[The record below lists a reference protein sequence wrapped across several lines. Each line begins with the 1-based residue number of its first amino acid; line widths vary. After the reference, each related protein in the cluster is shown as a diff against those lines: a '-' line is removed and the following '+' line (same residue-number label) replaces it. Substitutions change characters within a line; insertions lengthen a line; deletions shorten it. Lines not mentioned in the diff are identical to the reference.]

1 MNLQPNTLLQGGK
14 YRIEKV
20 LGQGGFGITYLGLQ
34 TGLERKVTIK
44 EFFMKEYCNR
54 NEATSDVSIGSQG
67 SYELV
72 ERFRAKF
79 IKEARLIAA
88 IDNPHIVRIH
98 DIFEENETAY
108 YVMEY
113 IDGGSLKNLVTQQ
126 GALTENEAL
135 GYIRQAAEALN
146 YIHSQKILHL
156 DIKPANIL
164 LRHGKEIVL
173 IDFGISK
180 RYDKDGG
187 QTSTTPIGISKGYAP
202 MEQYSGVDNFTPC
215 TDIYS
220 LGATLYYL
228 LTGLVPPEANEVND
242 NGLPALPATIS
253 STTRQVIEQAMQPRR
268 KDRPQSIDDFLKSL
282 NYDSSYNK
290 NKEDTIIVEDP
301 TSDSLIV
308 ILPETQRITINQE
321 IIDCKS
327 NIPDRITTIGVTP
340 QKITVTG
347 AIDEQL
353 YFTKTYPTTPNKFR
367 QLLQTLEAIQ
377 LNTNSTNNWNYEVDT
392 APDIFQRLSISL
404 YDAKDNRY
412 FYGNAEGDCN
422 DIKWEYS
429 HGNLIAS
436 QKDCEKVLK
445 FQEEITAM
453 IPDYQQMIEK
463 EYNKLLNEEHI
474 IKIRPLT
481 SCIHFYFT
489 DASIPPEFHRSYKAI
504 ITSDKIMLEVSCYG
518 NILNTTS
525 VPFTTPQYSLLKSF
539 IENLQLR
546 IGSKKDDQEVCGG
559 TTITLELYEGDEKYD
574 YGYNYA
580 NSYGTL
586 FGDVQRLKSEIESL
600 IPNFQNIL
608 ASKDDTMQY
617 NITFGDKINMWTENA
632 MEKISNKA
640 MFIFKGVCFLILC
653 YLLML
658 GVNYLVDMF
667 WSEKKVETNIKEKT
681 HETYEVTDGEA
692 IDMGL
697 SVKWASKNLGANKT
711 NEYGDFY
718 NWELPNIKNMEKN
731 DINNLSG
738 TEYDI
743 ANTNLGGNWR
753 IPTSNEMEELY
764 TKCKHTW
771 ICYKGV
777 NGMIFTATNG
787 NRIFLPAA
795 GNADSRKSASYRGER
810 GSYWTSDFKK
820 DESGV
825 SIQYIYIS
833 QQNGIEPWSYTNDY
847 KDYLSIRP
855 VCD

>member
-268 KDRPQSIDDFLKSL
+268 KDRPQTIQEFLELLKNTNHEVDDTTIVIEEEENIISPCIYGPPPPMDNSNPPINIAPIINNTPKRHILKKIVVTIGIILLIWIVWCFTTGPIRNHPNRETSSVPEQAETLSNQLEPGFLTDYSKLKIGDYYYTDSTFSHILYDTKICAGVVFSL
-282 NYDSSYNK
+282 ITTGNEKERGWTHGQIVALSNADGNKPHTWGTMFQDLPDPHTNKDIEQAYYDKNGYTYSYSLFTDKLEAFQAARSYPVNLPH
-290 NKEDTIIVEDP
+290 KEDSRFSRTSGWYLPSTGQWKDII
-301 TSDSLIV
+301 
-308 ILPETQRITINQE
+308 Q
-321 IIDCKS
+321 
-327 NIPDRITTIGVTP
+327 
-340 QKITVTG
+340 
-347 AIDEQL
+347 
-353 YFTKTYPTTPNKFR
+353 
-367 QLLQTLEAIQ
+367 
-377 LNTNSTNNWNYEVDT
+377 
-392 APDIFQRLSISL
+392 
-404 YDAKDNRY
+404 
-412 FYGNAEGDCN
+412 
-422 DIKWEYS
+422 
-429 HGNLIAS
+429 
-436 QKDCEKVLK
+436 
-445 FQEEITAM
+445 
-453 IPDYQQMIEK
+453 
-463 EYNKLLNEEHI
+463 
-474 IKIRPLT
+474 
-481 SCIHFYFT
+481 
-489 DASIPPEFHRSYKAI
+489 
-504 ITSDKIMLEVSCYG
+504 
-518 NILNTTS
+518 
-525 VPFTTPQYSLLKSF
+525 
-539 IENLQLR
+539 
-546 IGSKKDDQEVCGG
+546 
-559 TTITLELYEGDEKYD
+559 
-574 YGYNYA
+574 
-580 NSYGTL
+580 
-586 FGDVQRLKSEIESL
+586 
-600 IPNFQNIL
+600 
-608 ASKDDTMQY
+608 
-617 NITFGDKINMWTENA
+617 
-632 MEKISNKA
+632 
-640 MFIFKGVCFLILC
+640 
-653 YLLML
+653 
-658 GVNYLVDMF
+658 
-667 WSEKKVETNIKEKT
+667 
-681 HETYEVTDGEA
+681 
-692 IDMGL
+692 
-697 SVKWASKNLGANKT
+697 NLGKVTMKSDGIFDAETAARNLKK
-711 NEYGDFY
+711 YG
-718 NWELPNIKNMEKN
+718 
-731 DINNLSG
+731 
-738 TEYDI
+738 
-743 ANTNLGGNWR
+743 
-753 IPTSNEMEELY
+753 
-764 TKCKHTW
+764 
-771 ICYKGV
+771 
-777 NGMIFTATNG
+777 FT
-787 NRIFLPAA
+787 R
-795 GNADSRKSASYRGER
+795 S
-810 GSYWTSDFKK
+810 SYWTSVENDKAEAF
-820 DESGV
+820 
-825 SIQYIYIS
+825 YIS
-833 QQNGIEPWSYTNDY
+833 LLSGQIATND
-847 KDYLSIRP
+847 KRNTFLVRA
-855 VCD
+855 VAAF